1 MNFNLKEK
9 FFTKIAVAVSVGIL
23 SAAGCPAGA
32 AGMQTAGFDAAVQEP
47 VRFEGVVIDENRIPL
62 AGASVAVADD
72 LSVGTITDGDGKFSI
87 SVPHGTVL
95 VVSFF
100 GYKDASVEAGDQG
113 FMEIQLIPDAQVLK
127 EVVVTALGVSRETK
141 SLGYAMQEIEADG
154 LQDNKAVS
162 VANMLQGKIAGVQ
175 ISQSGAG
182 MGGATRVVLR
192 GLNSLSGSNQPLW
205 VVDGVPIN
213 DGTSRQPNQWGGQDY
228 AGAASSINP
237 EDIESISVLKG
248 ANAAALYGSRA
259 QSGAIIITTKKGK
272 YGQPLSIEYNGN
284 VDFSTIYDN
293 IYEFQN
299 IYGQGSN
306 GIWNGS
312 ALGGSKAAEKE
323 IGIERP

>member
-32 AGMQTAGFDAAVQEP
+32 AGMQTSGFDAAVQEP

-127 EVVVTALGVSRETK
+127 EVVVTALGISRETK

-248 ANAAALYGSRA
+248 ANAASSR
-259 QSGAIIITTKKGK
+259 QFTYT
-272 YGQPLSIEYNGN
+272 
-284 VDFSTIYDN
+284 
-293 IYEFQN
+293 
-299 IYGQGSN
+299 
-306 GIWNGS
+306 
-312 ALGGSKAAEKE
+312 
-323 IGIERP
+323 